1 MSSSSGSASP
11 APVPGAAHISELQS
25 MGFHP
30 AACARALQL
39 TNNSL
44 NRAVDWLL
52 SNPDEAAAALELESR
67 ESSSR
72 EPSPPPTRPAV
83 QSDRPAPTGDARAIF
98 SMGFPIDQV
107 RRALSRSHDSEALAI
122 DLLLSGDAISD
133 TEPTPNIRS
142 GVRDRVPP
150 PDWQGSSSEFEII
163 MTRTIRNYMAW

>member
-1 MSSSSGSASP
+1 M
-11 APVPGAAHISELQS
+11 IC
-25 MGFHP
+25 

-83 QSDRPAPTGDARAIF
+83 QSDRPAPTGDARSIF

-107 RRALSRSHDSEALAI
+107 RRALRRSLGSEALAI
-122 DLLLSGDAISD
+122 ELLLSGDAISD

-163 MTRTIRNYMAW
+163 MTRTMQNYMAW